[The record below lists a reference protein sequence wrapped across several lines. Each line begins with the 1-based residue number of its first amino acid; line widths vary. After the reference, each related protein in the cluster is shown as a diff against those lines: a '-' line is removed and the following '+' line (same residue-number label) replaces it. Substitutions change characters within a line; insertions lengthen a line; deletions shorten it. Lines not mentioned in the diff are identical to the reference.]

1 MADITRGSVLYD
13 AEGNEVCTVIA
24 VNPMNDPGRVVLD
37 FHTNENAKKWE
48 REFYQVGREKRV
60 NLNGLKQMIND
71 VVFLEPPKTE
81 EPVSEEEDAVPGKM
95 LEEDV
100 SPLAKTKEYAKD
112 LAQVGQISV
121 SELEERIK
129 QILAIM
135 KEQEAEEVVE
145 KSKNAFDQIS
155 SHVSS
160 KEKLGEAK
168 GDGTKKSIKELIGE
182 IFPSLSFYPALGIW
196 SMVDKMISSG
206 KGFESLTPEQTRLL
220 PVYISLFFGLVGG
233 KIAYNR
239 LKEYVATNDKID
251 NEINEALKAAGIQ
264 LDEKRE
270 TWDVKYGD
278 EYLGSAEIERDEKTG
293 EGKTVREFEKTP
305 LEQAV
310 DYVYNGMQ
318 EKYGR
323 QFPEE
328 EDEDEYRS
336 ELCDAASKKFNVP
349 CDEIIDKFA
358 SDYVDTMPYVTK
370 DENGEYTEI
379 PDDVHQLTSSIYEEL
394 HESVESNLDDAKAF
408 VSNELQAKFGAAIP
422 ENDDEKGYV
431 DDLINMATM
440 KFNVPEDSLRNALGL
455 VEEEPIEEPK
465 EPSEEVPG
473 EKIEEV

>member
-60 NLNGLKQMIND
+60 NLSGLKQMIND

-81 EPVSEEEDAVPGKM
+81 EPVAEEDESVPGEM
-95 LEEDV
+95 LEEDIN
-100 SPLAKTKEYAKD
+100 PLSKTKEYAKD

-155 SHVSS
+155 SHISS

-196 SMVDKMISSG
+196 GMVDKMISSG
-206 KGFESLTPEQTRLL
+206 KGFESLTPEQARLL

-239 LKEYVATNDKID
+239 LKEYVSTNDEID
-251 NEINEALKAAGIQ
+251 NEINETLRLAGVQ
-264 LDEKRE
+264 LDEDSE
-270 TWDVKYGD
+270 NT
-278 EYLGSAEIERDEKTG
+278 
-293 EGKTVREFEKTP
+293 
-305 LEQAV
+305 
-310 DYVYNGMQ
+310 
-318 EKYGR
+318 
-323 QFPEE
+323 E
-328 EDEDEYRS
+328 EDKNSENTEED
-336 ELCDAASKKFNVP
+336 
-349 CDEIIDKFA
+349 
-358 SDYVDTMPYVTK
+358 
-370 DENGEYTEI
+370 EI
-379 PDDVHQLTSSIYEEL
+379 PDDVHQMFSSIYEEL
-394 HESVESNLDDAKAF
+394 NESVSSNLDDACNF
-408 VSNELQAKFGAAIP
+408 VSSELANKFGKPIP
-422 ENDDEKGYV
+422 ETDEEKSYA
-431 DDLINMATM
+431 DELINMATM
-440 KFNVPEDSLRNALGL
+440 KYNVPEDSLKDKLGI
-455 VEEEPIEEPK
+455 IEEPK
-465 EPSEEVPG
+465 LEQDSEESVPG

>member
-1 MADITRGSVLYD
+1 MADITRDSVLYD

-48 REFYQVGREKRV
+48 KEFYQVGREKRV
-60 NLNGLKQMIND
+60 NLSGLKQMIND

-81 EPVSEEEDAVPGKM
+81 EPVTEEDESVPGEM
-95 LEEDV
+95 LEEDIN
-100 SPLAKTKEYAKD
+100 PLSKTKEYAKD

-160 KEKLGEAK
+160 KEKLDETK

-196 SMVDKMISSG
+196 GMVDKMISSG
-206 KGFESLTPEQTRLL
+206 KGFESLTPEQARLL

-239 LKEYVATNDKID
+239 LKEYVSTNDEID
-251 NEINEALKAAGIQ
+251 NEINETLRLAGVQ
-264 LDEKRE
+264 LDEE
-270 TWDVKYGD
+270 VK
-278 EYLGSAEIERDEKTG
+278 EEIYENENEQLK
-293 EGKTVREFEKTP
+293 
-305 LEQAV
+305 QAV
-310 DYVYNGMQ
+310 KYVYNEMKA
-318 EKYGR
+318 KYGR
-323 QFPEE
+323 NYPNE
-328 EDEDEYRS
+328 EDESDYRIK
-336 ELCDAASKKFNVP
+336 LCDKAAKKFNVSF
-349 CDEIIDKFA
+349 DEIIDKIA
-358 SDYVDTMPYVTK
+358 SDYVDTMPYVIK
-370 DENGEYTEI
+370 DKDGNYSEI
-379 PDDVHQLTSSIYEEL
+379 PDDVHQMFSSIYEEL
-394 HESVESNLDDAKAF
+394 HESVSSNLDDACNF
-408 VSNELQAKFGAAIP
+408 VSSELANKFGKPIP
-422 ENDDEKGYV
+422 ETDEEKSYA
-431 DDLINMATM
+431 DELINMATM
-440 KFNVPEDSLRNALGL
+440 KYNVPEDSLKDKLGI
-455 VEEEPIEEPK
+455 IEEPK
-465 EPSEEVPG
+465 IEQDSEESVPG

>member
-1 MADITRGSVLYD
+1 MEDITRGSVLYD

-24 VNPMNDPGRVVLD
+24 VNPINDPGRVVLD

-60 NLNGLKQMIND
+60 NLSGLKQMIND

-81 EPVSEEEDAVPGKM
+81 EPVAEEEDAVPGEM
-95 LEEDV
+95 LEEDIN
-100 SPLAKTKEYAKD
+100 PLSKTKEYAKD

-121 SELEERIK
+121 SELEEKIK

-206 KGFESLTPEQTRLL
+206 KGFEALTPEQARLL

-239 LKEYVATNDKID
+239 LKEYVSTNDEID
-251 NEINEALKAAGIQ
+251 NEINETLRLAGVQ
-264 LDEKRE
+264 LDE
-270 TWDVKYGD
+270 D
-278 EYLGSAEIERDEKTG
+278 S
-293 EGKTVREFEKTP
+293 EGT
-305 LEQAV
+305 
-310 DYVYNGMQ
+310 
-318 EKYGR
+318 
-323 QFPEE
+323 E
-328 EDEDEYRS
+328 EDKDSENTEED
-336 ELCDAASKKFNVP
+336 
-349 CDEIIDKFA
+349 
-358 SDYVDTMPYVTK
+358 
-370 DENGEYTEI
+370 EI
-379 PDDVHQLTSSIYEEL
+379 PDDVHQMFSSIYEEL
-394 HESVESNLDDAKAF
+394 HESVSSNLDDACNF
-408 VSNELQAKFGAAIP
+408 VSSELTNKFGKPIP
-422 ENDDEKGYV
+422 ETEEEKSYADE
-431 DDLINMATM
+431 LINMATM
-440 KFNVPEDSLRNALGL
+440 KYNVPEDSLKDKLGI
-455 VEEEPIEEPK
+455 IEEPK
-465 EPSEEVPG
+465 LEQDSEESVPG